1 MYTGTS
7 WFAVTSVHDTIT
19 NADTL
24 KIVISFTPDTARPY
38 SDTLYIM
45 SNASNPLTEVP
56 LSGNGSITAVSQ
68 NNSSMPN
75 NYGISQNY
83 PNPFNPTTVIN
94 YQLPVNSFVTLK
106 IYDVIGREVVTLVS
120 GNQNTG
126 YYHVTFNAADLTSGV
141 YFYRLQAGT
150 YSETKKLLLLK

>member
-1 MYTGTS
+1 M
-7 WFAVTSVHDTIT
+7 HDTIT

-106 IYDVIGREVVTLVS
+106 IYDVIGSRSCNFGSVGIKIQDTTMSHSML
-120 GNQNTG
+120 
-126 YYHVTFNAADLTSGV
+126 
-141 YFYRLQAGT
+141 RI
-150 YSETKKLLLLK
+150 